1 MCGEGDHDHDNGDNH
16 DYCWSY
22 VWGGGLLCEENKFW
36 HLHYQLNVSGEI
48 LQVKFWQNILWILII
63 IAAQESETRPLDFT
77 ETMQRPALTSVSV
90 NLNRGGSKGFDN
102 TEGAEGALTY
112 VSPTLNIV
120 FLHLVIM
127 CGKRVGRE
135 CKRTYIYLTHQSLNE
150 WMPARNQMNALETA
164 VAICQTCPPYLLT
177 IVSKRDSN
185 CSFFNRKEGEMNH

>member
-1 MCGEGDHDHDNGDNH
+1 MFMIYRREASPGFYSNMLSNQEFHTDRWGAWSWQCWLVHVWGDHDHDNGDNH

-22 VWGGGLLCEENKFW
+22 VWEGGLLCEENKFW
-36 HLHYQLNVSGEI
+36 HLHYHLHVSGEI
-48 LQVKFWQNILWILII
+48 LQVKFWQNILWILI

-102 TEGAEGALTY
+102 REGAEGALTY

-120 FLHLVIM
+120 FLQLVIM
-127 CGKRVGRE
+127 CRKRDGRE

-150 WMPARNQMNALETA
+150 WMPARN
-164 VAICQTCPPYLLT
+164 
-177 IVSKRDSN
+177 
-185 CSFFNRKEGEMNH
+185 

>member
-22 VWGGGLLCEENKFW
+22 VWEGGLLCEENKFW
-36 HLHYQLNVSGEI
+36 HLHYHLHVSGEI

-102 TEGAEGALTY
+102 REGAEGALTY
-112 VSPTLNIV
+112 VLWRDCHQRWILCFCNLWLCAESETGVSAKELISILLIN
-120 FLHLVIM
+120 LWM
-127 CGKRVGRE
+127 NE
-135 CKRTYIYLTHQSLNE
+135 CQQGIK
-150 WMPARNQMNALETA
+150 WM
-164 VAICQTCPPYLLT
+164 
-177 IVSKRDSN
+177 
-185 CSFFNRKEGEMNH
+185 H